1 MKNDRQLQKDIIAA
15 LAYSP
20 AIAAEHIGVAVQ
32 DGVVTLNGAVSS
44 YAEKYAAERA
54 CFRVQG
60 VKAVADSLE
69 VKLPG
74 THLRSD
80 TDIARAAADAL
91 AWNVLV
97 PATVQVSVEKGRV
110 ILRGHVDWDF
120 QRNAAEKA
128 LRTLTGI
135 TGLIN
140 HISIEKSI
148 EPLAVKKKIE
158 EALQR
163 TAEDDARNI
172 AVEITGS
179 KVILTGTV
187 QSLAEGEDVK
197 WAAWAVPGVSDVESR
212 LQISEDGRS

>member
-15 LAYSP
+15 LEYSP

-32 DGVVTLNGAVSS
+32 EGVVTLTGTVSS
-44 YAEKYAAERA
+44 YAEKYAAEQA
-54 CFRVQG
+54 CFRVHG
-60 VKAVADSLE
+60 VKAVADALE

-74 THLRSD
+74 THVRSD
-80 TDIARAAADAL
+80 TDIAQAAADAL

-97 PATVQVSVEKGRV
+97 PASVQVSVEKGRV

-120 QRNAAEKA
+120 QRNAAEKT

-135 TGLIN
+135 TGLVN
-140 HISIEKSI
+140 HISIEKPV
-148 EPLAVKKKIE
+148 EPLVVKTKIE

-163 TAEDDARNI
+163 MAAADAKNI
-172 AVEITGS
+172 GVEISGS

-187 QSLAEGEDVK
+187 QSLAESENVK

-212 LQISEDGRS
+212 LQISKDGRP

>member
-1 MKNDRQLQKDIIAA
+1 MKNDRQLQRDIIAA
-15 LAYSP
+15 LEYSP
-20 AIAAEHIGVAVQ
+20 AVAAEHIGVAVQ
-32 DGVVTLNGAVSS
+32 DGVVTLTGEVSS

-54 CFRVQG
+54 CFRVHG

-74 THLRSD
+74 THVRSD

-97 PATVQVSVEKGRV
+97 PASVQVSVENGRV

-128 LRTLTGI
+128 LRNLTGI
-135 TGLIN
+135 TELVN
-140 HISIEKSI
+140 HISIEKGV
-148 EPLAVKKKIE
+148 EPLDVKKKIE

-163 TAEDDARNI
+163 MAADDAQNI
-172 AVEITGS
+172 GVEISGS

-187 QSLAEGEDVK
+187 QSLAESEDVK
-197 WAAWAVPGVSDVESR
+197 WAAWAVPGVSDVENR
-212 LQISEDGRS
+212 LRISEDGRP

>member
-1 MKNDRQLQKDIIAA
+1 MKDDRQLQKDIITA
-15 LAYSP
+15 LELSP

-32 DGVVTLNGAVSS
+32 DGVATLTGAVSS

-54 CFRVQG
+54 CFRVHG
-60 VKAVADSLE
+60 VKAVADSLD

-74 THLRSD
+74 THVRSD
-80 TDIARAAADAL
+80 TEIARAAADAL

-97 PATVQVSVEKGRV
+97 PATVQVSVEQGRV

-120 QRNAAEKA
+120 QRKAAEKA
-128 LRTLTGI
+128 LCNLTGI

-140 HISIEKSI
+140 HISIEKI
-148 EPLAVKKKIE
+148 VEPLAVQKKIE
-158 EALQR
+158 EALHR
-163 TAEDDARNI
+163 MAEDDARNI

-212 LQISEDGRS
+212 LQISEDGRP

>member
-1 MKNDRQLQKDIIAA
+1 MKSDRQLQKDIIAA
-15 LAYSP
+15 LEYSP

-32 DGVVTLNGAVSS
+32 DGVVTLTGAVSS

-54 CFRVQG
+54 CFRVHG

-74 THLRSD
+74 THVRSD

-135 TGLIN
+135 TGLVN
-140 HISIEKSI
+140 HISIEKCV
-148 EPLAVKKKIE
+148 EPEVVKNKIE
-158 EALQR
+158 QALQR
-163 TAEDDARNI
+163 MAADEANNI
-172 AVEITGS
+172 GVEVSGS

-187 QSLAEGEDVK
+187 HSAAESDDVK
-197 WAAWAVPGVSDVESR
+197 WAAWAAPGVSEVESR
-212 LQISEDGRS
+212 LKINEDGRT

>member
-15 LAYSP
+15 LEYSP
-20 AIAAEHIGVAVQ
+20 AIAAEHIGVTVH
-32 DGVVTLNGAVSS
+32 DGVVTLTGVVSS
-44 YAEKYAAERA
+44 YAEKYAAEKA
-54 CFRVQG
+54 CFRIHG

-74 THLRSD
+74 THVRSD
-80 TDIARAAADAL
+80 TDIAQAAADAL

-128 LRTLTGI
+128 LRNLTGI
-135 TGLIN
+135 TELVN
-140 HISIEKSI
+140 HISIEKGV
-148 EPLAVKKKIE
+148 EPQDVKNKIE
-158 EALQR
+158 QALQR
-163 TAEDDARNI
+163 MAADEASKI
-172 AVEITGS
+172 GVEVSGS
-179 KVILTGTV
+179 RVILTGTV
-187 QSLAEGEDVK
+187 HSLAEGDDIK

-212 LQISEDGRS
+212 LQINEDSHS

>member
-1 MKNDRQLQKDIIAA
+1 MINDRQLQKDIIAA
-15 LAYSP
+15 LEYSP

-32 DGVVTLNGAVSS
+32 DGVVTLTGAVSS

-54 CFRVQG
+54 CFRVHG

-74 THLRSD
+74 THVRSD
-80 TDIARAAADAL
+80 TDLAQAAADTL

-128 LRTLTGI
+128 LCNLTGI

-140 HISIEKSI
+140 HISIEKSV
-148 EPLAVKKKIE
+148 EPLDVKKKID

-163 TAEDDARNI
+163 MADDDARNI
-172 AVEITGS
+172 AVEISGS

-187 QSLAEGEDVK
+187 QSLAESEDVK

-212 LQISEDGRS
+212 LQISEDGRP